1 MARPEEQLSSNV
13 GSRGEFKTYHHTRK
27 KDGKLITQP
36 TLEPFGNGR
45 DSADSDRSYA
55 LVINRNFTAENSG
68 EATSTTLQVN
78 SPHILKAFRDVVK
91 TYPTVPSDFTSPFEL
106 RSPFQLLTHYWDELE
121 AYRSETDSRLMR
133 RDLNLLFDFM
143 NHEVGPGREL
153 VVSMLKKEHIN
164 YLTAWVVFRPGEL
177 LYMEEMGHAWLMRC
191 EKTAYEES
199 RRIGPYMEVHCT
211 YTDYDGTFMG
221 KARHVIKIIQ
231 KRSFGQEN
239 PAFIADL
246 PVYPRKYVKEGGT
259 LEERLMQR
267 GLKFL
272 GFEGTTIQAY
282 NGLAKHLNEPPDTY
296 WDPDMADFEGVWLPY
311 TEVGRV
317 VLDRKTFQEDHF
329 SDQVGVARA
338 EPEPLLCPPFTIG
351 YSLGKKQWSRFFVDN
366 LSNMSWKEN
375 AWESLILDDEQKN
388 MVQALVSSH
397 QYPEDARNQA
407 EQKGKGLVILLHGS
421 PGSGKTLT
429 AETAAEGTKRVL
441 FSASLGDLNKTN
453 IPWRFEYE
461 LKRILQ
467 YATLWKA
474 VVLLDEADVFLE
486 QRNEQSGDHSRNS
499 LVAVFLKE
507 LEYFSGIV
515 FLTTNRMSSFDRAMK
530 SRIHLALGYGPPGDA
545 VRQRIWAQC
554 LNRVP
559 IEKRDL
565 GDLDEVAQR
574 LSTTKMNGREISNAL
589 NTAQTIARFRN
600 MKLQMEHIESVIKVK
615 SAFDETIRR
624 DMRKLTSDTVWKSG
638 IVRQNS
644 ILSEEPEEY

>member
-1 MARPEEQLSSNV
+1 MARPEEQLSSN
-13 GSRGEFKTYHHTRK
+13 
-27 KDGKLITQP
+27 P

-106 RSPFQLLTHYWDELE
+106 RSPFQPLTHYWDELE

-199 RRIGPYMEVHCT
+199 RKIGPYMEVHCT

-296 WDPDMADFEGVWLPY
+296 WDPDMADFEGVWLTY

-338 EPEPLLCPPFTIG
+338 EPEPLLCLPFTI
-351 YSLGKKQWSRFFVDN
+351 
-366 LSNMSWKEN
+366 EN

-429 AETAAEGTKRVL
+429 AETAAEGTKRAL
-441 FSASLGDLNKTN
+441 FSASLGDLNKTD

-486 QRNEQSGDHSRNS
+486 QRNEESGDHSRNS

-530 SRIHLALGYGPPGDA
+530 SRIHLALGYGPPGDE
-545 VRQRIWAQC
+545 VRQRIWGQC

-559 IEKRDL
+559 IENRDL
-565 GDLDEVAQR
+565 GDLDEVAER

-589 NTAQTIARFRN
+589 NTAQTIPRFKN

-615 SAFDETIRR
+615 LAFEETIRR
-624 DMRKLTSDTVWKSG
+624 DMRKLASDTVGKSG

>member
-1 MARPEEQLSSNV
+1 MSAHAESSNIPSYAKE
-13 GSRGEFKTYHHTRK
+13 GC
-27 KDGKLITQP
+27 
-36 TLEPFGNGR
+36 
-45 DSADSDRSYA
+45 DRSYA

-106 RSPFQLLTHYWDELE
+106 RSPFQPLTHYWDELE

-199 RRIGPYMEVHCT
+199 RKIGPYMEVHCT

-311 TEVGRV
+311 TVRI
-317 VLDRKTFQEDHF
+317 TF
-329 SDQVGVARA
+329 
-338 EPEPLLCPPFTIG
+338 T
-351 YSLGKKQWSRFFVDN
+351 
-366 LSNMSWKEN
+366 
-375 AWESLILDDEQKN
+375 
-388 MVQALVSSH
+388 
-397 QYPEDARNQA
+397 
-407 EQKGKGLVILLHGS
+407 LHGS
-421 PGSGKTLT
+421 S
-429 AETAAEGTKRVL
+429 
-441 FSASLGDLNKTN
+441 
-453 IPWRFEYE
+453 
-461 LKRILQ
+461 
-467 YATLWKA
+467 
-474 VVLLDEADVFLE
+474 
-486 QRNEQSGDHSRNS
+486 
-499 LVAVFLKE
+499 
-507 LEYFSGIV
+507 
-515 FLTTNRMSSFDRAMK
+515 
-530 SRIHLALGYGPPGDA
+530 
-545 VRQRIWAQC
+545 
-554 LNRVP
+554 
-559 IEKRDL
+559 
-565 GDLDEVAQR
+565 
-574 LSTTKMNGREISNAL
+574 
-589 NTAQTIARFRN
+589 
-600 MKLQMEHIESVIKVK
+600 
-615 SAFDETIRR
+615 
-624 DMRKLTSDTVWKSG
+624 
-638 IVRQNS
+638 
-644 ILSEEPEEY
+644 